1 MSEASRLNTLLSQI
15 TGDTPNT
22 SLEIQ
27 TVSNSNAYT
36 SHGGLIV
43 ARALKAGGV
52 QYIFALSGGHIC
64 M

>member
-1 MSEASRLNTLLSQI
+1 MLSQI

-52 QYIFALSGGHIC
+52 KYIFALSGGHIC